1 MKQKAARQ
9 VSLLIILVAA
19 LLTEAAPVFAH
30 AIVTRTDPVDGAV
43 LAEAPKQIRLWFSE
57 PVSVDLS
64 KFEVTDGHGQR
75 LTTTVQADNAD
86 EALIIIDLPAL
97 SPDAYRVA
105 WDALSTDDLHIT
117 RGSIVFGVGMAADSA
132 AVAQASAAPQP
143 LEVVI
148 RWADFVALATL
159 IGALALQLL
168 LPAPIDPGRSLI
180 VATEQRLLKLA
191 LVAAAAA
198 LITSLGGIIVQAIA
212 LGSANLSAGEA
223 AWQLLTQTSYGLR
236 WMMREGWTIVLLII
250 IAWQRRQPQLNRLV
264 LGATLPLLLALA
276 VLQAMNGHAAS
287 STDLSNVG
295 IVATALHLL
304 GAGVWV
310 GGLIALAAAIAP
322 LLRRSFEEAA
332 LARTI
337 LRRFGLIAAAS
348 LSVLFV
354 TGIYNS
360 GQQVASLDAL
370 LYTLYGQALLL
381 KIGLVLAVGFIGLMN
396 SAQLHP
402 RVAAPFQR
410 LLRRPIGSP
419 APRPPRHLGRT
430 VLLEA
435 LGATSILLF
444 AALLGSSQPAR
455 GPEFDPPSVEAAIK
469 TASGNAAD
477 LSVTFSVRPNRPGQ
491 NFVTIGAFDTRRP
504 APAPITHVTVRFTPP
519 NGASEFVRDAELIG
533 NGKYQIAGDAIN
545 VAGDWQMTVAVQ
557 RHGLADAVWTLPWTV
572 VSPTEAYRHPVQ
584 ISNQP
589 LAPWLTLAA
598 VLIALIIVG
607 VVGGITLRQRWARTT
622 SQKRESEH
630 DVQALKTG

>member
-1 MKQKAARQ
+1 MKHLR
-9 VSLLIILVAA
+9 SRLLLLIIIVAA
-19 LLTEAAPVFAH
+19 LLIGVSPVLAH

-43 LAEAPKQIRLWFSE
+43 LADAPKQIRLWFSE
-57 PVSVDLS
+57 PVAVDLS

-75 LTTTVQADNAD
+75 LNTTAHADSTETD
-86 EALIIIDLPAL
+86 LIIIDVPELK
-97 SPDAYRVA
+97 PDAYRVS

-132 AVAQASAAPQP
+132 AAVQASAAPQP
-143 LEVVI
+143 IEVVI

-159 IGALALQLL
+159 IGALALTLL

-180 VATEQRLLKLA
+180 VSAEQRLLKLA
-191 LVAAAAA
+191 LAATAAA
-198 LITSLGGIIVQAIA
+198 LITSLGGIIVQALA
-212 LGSANLSAGEA
+212 LGNGATNLSVGEA

-250 IAWQRRQPQLNRLV
+250 IAWQRRQPQANRLV

-287 STDLSNVG
+287 SSETSSVG

-304 GAGVWV
+304 GAGIWV
-310 GGLIALAAAIAP
+310 GGLIALATAIAP
-322 LLRRSFEEAA
+322 LLRRSLEEAA

-337 LRRFGLIAAAS
+337 LRRFGLIAVAS

-354 TGIYNS
+354 TGLYNS

-370 LYTLYGQALLL
+370 LFTLYGQALLL
-381 KIGLVLAVGFIGLMN
+381 KIGLVLGVGLIGLMN

-419 APRPPRHLGRT
+419 APHPPRRLGRT

-455 GPEFDPPSVEAAIK
+455 GPEFDPPSEEAAIK

-477 LSVTFSVRPNRPGQ
+477 LSVTFSVKPNRPGQ

-504 APAPITHVTVRFTPP
+504 APAPIKHVTVRFTPP

-533 NGKYQIAGDAIN
+533 NGKYQIAGDTID

-557 RHGLADAVWTLPWTV
+557 RPGLPDATWTLPWTV
-572 VSPTEAYRHPVQ
+572 VSPTEAYRRPVQ

-598 VLIALIIVG
+598 GLCGLIGA
-607 VVGGITLRQRWARTT
+607 GIGLAFWWRRTARGQPQSHET
-622 SQKRESEH
+622 EH
-630 DVQALKTG
+630 DVQSLKAS